1 MKEKKSAL
9 TEGLENIIN
18 KRGLNNIPTENIK
31 RSLEMAAKGR
41 IDEKKEEEA
50 RSRNRVNTLKK

>member
-1 MKEKKSAL
+1 MKEKKSVL

-18 KRGLNNIPTENIK
+18 KRGINSIPTENIK
-31 RSLEMAAKGR
+31 QSLQMAAKGR

>member
-1 MKEKKSAL
+1 MKGKKSPL

-18 KRGLNNIPTENIK
+18 KRGLNGIPTENIK
-31 RSLEMAAKGR
+31 RSLEMATKGR